1 MVDGGTPGV
10 VPTSTHTGIGTLLL
24 DASLVAGTFCVE
36 DTFWAAVG
44 CCSDVPWST
53 RAGFMPIDF
62 PADGV
67 GTTWVW
73 NTWDVW
79 CWWPDDLWVLVAV
92 EERIATVSLGT
103 TADGIVIHHLT
114 LGIGS
119 TCPWARVNTLLLDAS
134 LTELALRREKTLWS
148 TVGRSTEVA
157 RKAGT
162 HWAGSLGSAL
172 TVWSARVRI
181 TRVCWL
187 LDHWLS

>member
-10 VPTSTHTGIGTLLL
+10 VPTSTHTWIGTLLL

-53 RAGFMPIDF
+53 RASFVPVDF

-92 EERIATVSLGT
+92 EERISTVSLRT

-114 LGIGS
+114 LGICAAS
-119 TCPWARVNTLLLDAS
+119 PRARVNTLLLDAS
-134 LTELALRREKTLWS
+134 LTELAFGREQTLWA

-157 RKAGT
+157 REAGT
-162 HWAGSLGSAL
+162 HWARSLRSAL
-172 TVWSARVRI
+172 TVWSTWVRIARV
-181 TRVCWL
+181 
-187 LDHWLS
+187 